1 MSQTLYDLELAH
13 RHIEEL
19 TRQRQRYQ
27 AAQPPDR
34 RLLRSLGHGLG
45 RGLIRAGEAL
55 GGREPR
61 SMPTYTTTRTASQP
75 H

>member
-19 TRQRQRYQ
+19 TRQGQRYQ
-27 AAQPPDR
+27 TAQPLAR
-34 RLLRSLGHGLG
+34 GLLQSLGHGLG

-55 GGREPR
+55 GGREPH
-61 SMPTYTTTRTASQP
+61 SMPAYTTTTASQP